1 MFFIQAED
9 GIRDRDVTGVQTCAL
24 PISTMPCSIRSNA
37 DLRAGSAFDRIEQ
50 GIVVV
55 VERPAHAGSSDHA
68 CNRAR
73 SRPERRRFAQS
84 TSDSWR
90 HGARWPSLS
99 RAGPAELRADSAWGW
114 PESVANQCVPEF

>member
-73 SRPERRRFAQS
+73 SRPERSEERRVGKEGELC
-84 TSDSWR
+84 
-90 HGARWPSLS
+90 HVP
-99 RAGPAELRADSAWGW
+99 PA
-114 PESVANQCVPEF
+114 VK